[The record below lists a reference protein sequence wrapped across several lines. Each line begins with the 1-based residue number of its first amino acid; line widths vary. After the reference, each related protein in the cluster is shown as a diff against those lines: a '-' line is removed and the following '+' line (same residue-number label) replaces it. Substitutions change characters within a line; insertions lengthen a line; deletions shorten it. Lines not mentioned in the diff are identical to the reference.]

1 MPPGPD
7 DRSAAPRPG
16 APRTSDG
23 IGDPS
28 LIPLLAAVVLMAA
41 PSLLFLATWLSSP
54 VLSAGC
60 VALGGW
66 SVLNLTRS
74 VRGRSAP
81 VDAGL
86 LALGLAAGLGLCLL
100 GGGAHLVFANDDW
113 LVRDAVLSDLVAQSW
128 PVGYLYGGDRTV
140 LRAPL
145 GMYLVPAALGK
156 GLGLGAAHVALLLQN
171 GAILAGLLYGL
182 SATSRS
188 RARSVW
194 IGAVFL
200 VFSGWDIVGQLVTHA
215 FSAASRPLAIG
226 THLEHWL
233 ADLQFSAHVTQIFWV
248 PHHAVSGWVFVA
260 AYRAWQ
266 TERLPVSSLV
276 VVFGFC
282 VFWSPLSMIGA
293 LPLLGWAA
301 SFDLR
306 RGSIRPSDVVV
317 SGLAALALAPVALY
331 LVLDTGRIPQ
341 GRQAYDLVFAV
352 KYGLLIALEVAPFLL
367 LLLLLRG
374 PPPEGR
380 ARADLPIAVAIL
392 LIVPLFRIGGADL
405 VMRASIPALAI
416 LALALAGRAWPN
428 RGRPGALP
436 LAATLCVLGVGAAT
450 PLYEVAR
457 ALTTPRFAIRD
468 CNFLNAARDLAD
480 GVSLF
485 HYLARTG
492 ETGRLGSPV
501 RAPEAY
507 LVLEPRPYCWP
518 DRVAP
523 P

>member
-7 DRSAAPRPG
+7 DRSTLPG
-16 APRTSDG
+16 PGGARTPDRTRG
-23 IGDPS
+23 PS
-28 LIPLLAAVVLMAA
+28 LVPLLAAVVLMAA

-66 SVLNLTRS
+66 SVLNLARS
-74 VRGRSAP
+74 VRGPSAP

-86 LALGLAAGLGLCLL
+86 LALALAAGLGLCLL
-100 GGGAHLVFANDDW
+100 GGEAHLVFANDDW
-113 LVRDAVLSDLVAQSW
+113 LVRDAVLSDLVARSW
-128 PVGYLYGGDRTV
+128 PVGYLYEGDRTV

-145 GMYLVPAALGK
+145 GLYLVPAAVGK

-171 GAILAGLLYGL
+171 GCILAGLIYGL
-182 SATSRS
+182 SSTSRS
-188 RARSVW
+188 RARCVW

-248 PHHAVSGWVFVA
+248 PHHAVSGWAFVA

-266 TERLPVSSLV
+266 TERLPLSSLV
-276 VVFGFC
+276 VVFGVC

-306 RGSIRPSDVVV
+306 RGSIRPSDVAVTGV
-317 SGLAALALAPVALY
+317 AALALAPVALY

-341 GRQAYDLVFAV
+341 GRQPYDLVFAV
-352 KYGLLIALEVAPFLL
+352 KYGLLLLLEVVPFLL
-367 LLLLLRG
+367 LLLLFRRQ
-374 PPPEGR
+374 PPTGR

-392 LIVPLFRIGGADL
+392 LVVPLFRFGGADF

-416 LALALAGRAWPN
+416 LALALAERAWPID
-428 RGRPGALP
+428 GRPAALP
-436 LAATLCVLGVGAAT
+436 LAATLCVLGIGAAT

-457 ALTTPRFAIRD
+457 ALTTPAFAIGD

-480 GVSLF
+480 GVPLF

-492 ETGRLGSPV
+492 ETGWLGPLV
-501 RAPEAY
+501 KTPDVY
-507 LVLEPRPYCWP
+507 LALEPRPYCWP
-518 DRVAP
+518 DRIAP